1 MPKSLMLVF
10 SNPTSPEQ
18 EGEYNDWYTNKHLND
33 VVALPGIVGA
43 TRYKFEKGVSLD
55 GIPTSA
61 NSYLAIYEIE
71 GESVE
76 AMEAAKQ
83 ALADGLAK
91 GTVDVSP
98 ALDATALQTDF
109 ARQITDRVGKG

>member
-1 MPKSLMLVF
+1 MPRSLMLVY
-10 SNPTSPEQ
+10 SSPTSPEQ
-18 EGEYNDWYTNKHLND
+18 EAEYNDWYTNKHLKD

-43 TRYKFEKGVSLD
+43 TRYKLEKAVGLD

-61 NSYLAIYEIE
+61 CTYLAIYEIE
-71 GESVE
+71 GDSVE

-98 ALDATALQTDF
+98 ALDGSALQTDF
-109 ARQITDRVGKG
+109 ARQITDRLT

>member
-1 MPKSLMLVF
+1 MPRSIMVVY
-10 SNPTSPEQ
+10 SSPTSPEQ
-18 EGEYNDWYTNKHLND
+18 EAEYNDWYTNKHLTD
-33 VVALPGIVGA
+33 VVALPGIVAA
-43 TRYKFEKGVSLD
+43 TRYKLEKSVGLE

-61 NSYLAIYEIE
+61 STYMAIYELE
-71 GESVE
+71 GDTPE

-98 ALDATALQTDF
+98 ALDPAALQTDF
-109 ARQITDRVGKG
+109 GRVITDRVT

>member
-1 MPKSLMLVF
+1 MPNSLMLVF
-10 SNPTSPEQ
+10 SNPSSAEQ
-18 EGEYNDWYTNKHLND
+18 EAEYNDWYTNKHLAD

-43 TRYKFEKGVSLD
+43 TRYKLEKAVGLE
-55 GIPTSA
+55 GIPVSA

-71 GESVE
+71 GDTLE
-76 AMEAAKQ
+76 AMETAKQ

-98 ALDATALQTDF
+98 ALDASALQTDF
-109 ARQITDRVGKG
+109 ARQITGRVV